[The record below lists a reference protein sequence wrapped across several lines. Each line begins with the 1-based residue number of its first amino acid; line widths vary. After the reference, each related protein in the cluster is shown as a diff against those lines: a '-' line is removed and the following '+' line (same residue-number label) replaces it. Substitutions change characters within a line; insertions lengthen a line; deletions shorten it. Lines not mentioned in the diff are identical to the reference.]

1 MSGSLQ
7 HTVIRAYK
15 GNYVYYYSFL
25 GKRSFLSIVFYDDV
39 HQHSIH
45 VFYTINVSL
54 QKSCNNNDNTSIILM
69 GEVNLRYL
77 PFYHHLITLKRVLL
91 MIQLGL

>member
-1 MSGSLQ
+1 MSGFLQ
-7 HTVIRAYK
+7 QTVIRAYK

-45 VFYTINVSL
+45 VFSCTINVLEASND
-54 QKSCNNNDNTSIILM
+54 NNNYNDDGCLILM
-69 GEVNLRYL
+69 GEVNLSHL
-77 PFYHHLITLKRVLL
+77 PFI
-91 MIQLGL
+91 II